1 FHVTGVQT
9 CALPICFQ
17 QEVERVAFSRLAQEG
32 VAYVTSPLTG
42 RRHVADPG
50 REYALVNYMIQG
62 TAAEIFKTKLLE
74 LAAAGLDEYMIL
86 PVHDE
91 IILDVPRDVQ
101 DSVVETIRDIM
112 NDDTIISVPITA
124 GVASGERWGEKV
136 DIFG

>member
-1 FHVTGVQT
+1 
-9 CALPICFQ
+9 
-17 QEVERVAFSRLAQEG
+17 
-32 VAYVTSPLTG
+32 LTG

-101 DSVVETIRDIM
+101 DSVVKTIRDIM

-136 DIFG
+136 DIFE